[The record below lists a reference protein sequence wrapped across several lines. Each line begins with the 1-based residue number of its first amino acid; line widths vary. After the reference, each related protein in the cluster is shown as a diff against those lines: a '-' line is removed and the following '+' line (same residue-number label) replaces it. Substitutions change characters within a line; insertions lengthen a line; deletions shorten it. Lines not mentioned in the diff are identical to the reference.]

1 MRAFGIAIMVLG
13 LAAVAPAAET
23 YIGTGIDPS
32 GQLYILTKRHREIT
46 PKKDADQVGFARA
59 EVAPDGRSV
68 GWLALYSSPDTDY
81 PVPMKLVVYDEGE
94 QRAFSGTG
102 LPIRRW
108 CFEANGKQVA
118 FEQETV
124 HGGLDA
130 HYELRDI
137 ATGQLVERFDPDPN
151 ADMAARPPRWV
162 VDVNSN
168 P

>member
-1 MRAFGIAIMVLG
+1 MRAFGIAIIVLG
-13 LAAVAPAAET
+13 MAAVAPAAET
-23 YIGTGIDPS
+23 YTATGIDPS
-32 GQLYILTKRHREIT
+32 GQLYIMTKHHREIT
-46 PKKDADQVGFARA
+46 PKKEVDQVGFGRA
-59 EVAPDGRSV
+59 GIAPDGRSV
-68 GWLALYSSPDTDY
+68 GWLALYSNPDTDY
-81 PVPMKLVVYDEGE
+81 PIPLKLVVYDNGE
-94 QRAFSGTG
+94 QRAFKGTG

-108 CFEANGKQVA
+108 CFEAGGKQVA

-130 HYELRDI
+130 HYELRDV
-137 ATGQLVERFDPDPN
+137 ATGELVEKFDPDPN